1 MFIVFKMMDVMTL
14 IKTFSF
20 VQIVL
25 FGIFC
30 IYLPN
35 CTIIDSEMLTIDKNI
50 NKILAIDLWF
60 GLYSPLF
67 GEAIIFINL

>member
-20 VQIVL
+20 VQIVFL
-25 FGIFC
+25 GIFC

-50 NKILAIDLWF
+50 NKTFSL
-60 GLYSPLF
+60 G
-67 GEAIIFINL
+67 FIVWTL